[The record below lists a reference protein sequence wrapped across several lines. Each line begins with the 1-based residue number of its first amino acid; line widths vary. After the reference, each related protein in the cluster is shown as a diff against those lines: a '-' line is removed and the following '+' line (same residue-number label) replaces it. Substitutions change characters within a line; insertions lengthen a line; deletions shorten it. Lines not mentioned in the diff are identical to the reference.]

1 LPLLDRTKY
10 APYVAPSGDTLPQ
23 MRTLRSRRMM
33 TEDEK
38 ISYESLIAKK
48 HSTRMEL
55 ADRVLPDL
63 LKAANGGS
71 EAAKVLEKWDRLTDV
86 DSRGGV
92 LFQIWVDKY
101 FAGPGGIA
109 AKLRVPFDKDHPN
122 ESALGLKDPASALL
136 ALAAA
141 ADECLKTYGALDVK
155 WGDVYRFASGNADL
169 PGNGGA
175 GGSGLFRTIAYTRK
189 VGNKYYAAQGETI
202 VCAIE
207 FGPTQQARCT
217 LGYGNA
223 SQPGSKHL
231 EDQLPLMVQKTL
243 HPVWRER
250 KDVEAHLEK
259 KESF

>member
-1 LPLLDRTKY
+1 MAACCFRCWWIGTSP
-10 APYVAPSGDTLPQ
+10 APA
-23 MRTLRSRRMM
+23 
-33 TEDEK
+33 
-38 ISYESLIAKK
+38 
-48 HSTRMEL
+48 
-55 ADRVLPDL
+55 
-63 LKAANGGS
+63 GS
-71 EAAKVLEKWDRLTDV
+71 AQ
-86 DSRGGV
+86 SC
-92 LFQIWVDKY
+92 
-101 FAGPGGIA
+101 
-109 AKLRVPFDKDHPN
+109 RVPFDLQHPN
-122 ESALGLKDPASALL
+122 ESAFGLKDPASALA

-141 ADECLKTYGALDVK
+141 AEECQKTYGALDVK

-175 GGSGLFRTIAYTRK
+175 GGSGLFRTIAYTKK

-223 SQPGSKHL
+223 SQPGSQHL